1 MKTTIYWF
9 SGTGNSLKIAKDL
22 AEKLEDTEL
31 IPIAKIWQQES
42 IVCNTETIAVIFP
55 LYFWG
60 LPDIVYNFLNK
71 LNVDKTNYI
80 FAIITCGHAGSG
92 SALHSIDK
100 LLKKKNKNL
109 NSGFFIEMPDNY
121 LPVYDII
128 PKEKQKEIFESAEK
142 KVDEIASIIKRD
154 ESKVEKES
162 LSSVG
167 KVVNKKFRNKVAESD
182 RKFNVDEKCNSC
194 GVCEKV
200 CSVNNIILVDGKPRW
215 QHKCQRCL
223 ACIHFCPQKAIQWKQ
238 KTSNKGRYHNP
249 DVTLKEI
256 MQQKSA

>member
-9 SGTGNSLKIAKDL
+9 SGTGNSLKIAKDI

-31 IPIAKIWQQES
+31 IPIAKVWKEEN
-42 IVCNTETIAVIFP
+42 IVAETEKIGFVHP
-55 LYFWG
+55 LYWWG
-60 LPDIVYNFLNK
+60 LPNIVYIFLNK
-71 LNVDKTNYI
+71 LNLDKTNYI
-80 FAIITCGHAGSG
+80 FDIITCGRAGSG
-92 SALHSIDK
+92 SAIHSIK
-100 LLKKKNKNL
+100 KQLEKKNKNL

-128 PKEKQKEIFESAEK
+128 PKEKQKEIFERAEK
-142 KVDEIASIIKRD
+142 KVDEIVNKIKRD

-200 CSVNNIILVDGKPRW
+200 CSVNNIILVDGKPQW

-223 ACIHFCPQKAIQWKQ
+223 ACIHWCPQKSIQWKQ
-238 KTSNKGRYHNP
+238 KTVNKGRYHNP

-256 MQQKSA
+256 MQQKPA

>member
-42 IVCNTETIAVIFP
+42 IVCNTETIAVISP

-60 LPDIVYNFLNK
+60 LPDIVYEFLNK
-71 LNVDKTNYI
+71 INLDKTNYI
-80 FAIITCGHAGSG
+80 FAIITCGGAGLG
-92 SALHSIDK
+92 SALHTIKK
-100 LLKKKNKNL
+100 LLKKKNKTL

-128 PKEKQKEIFESAEK
+128 SKEEQKEIFEKAEK
-142 KVDEIASIIKRD
+142 KVDDIINIIKNN
-154 ESKVEKES
+154 ETKVEKEK
-162 LSSVG
+162 LSSIG
-167 KVVNKKFRNKVAESD
+167 KFVNKKFRKKVHKSD
-182 RKFNVDEKCNSC
+182 KKFSSDEKCNSC
-194 GVCEKV
+194 GVCEGICPV
-200 CSVNNIILVDGKPRW
+200 INIKLTDGKPQW
-215 QHKCQRCL
+215 QHNCERCL

-238 KTSNKGRYHNP
+238 KTVKKGRYHNP
-249 DVTLKEI
+249 GVTLKEI
-256 MQQKSA
+256 MQQKPA